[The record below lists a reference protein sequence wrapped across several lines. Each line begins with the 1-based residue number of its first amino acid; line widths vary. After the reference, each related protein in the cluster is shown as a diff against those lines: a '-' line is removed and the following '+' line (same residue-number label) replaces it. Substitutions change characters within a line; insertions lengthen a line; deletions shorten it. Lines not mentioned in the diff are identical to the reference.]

1 MVRQI
6 LLIDDNPQDRVLA
19 EEAFEQVCADC
30 HLLTQPS
37 GPEALEYLKNTT
49 VLPDVLLLDVN
60 MPGMNGFE
68 VLAALKSDPRLALI
82 PVVMLST
89 SQSQED
95 VARSYTLHA
104 SSYLV
109 KAPSF
114 GGFLAQIEAFLSYWQ
129 VNRVV
134 GTSS

>member
-6 LLIDDNPQDRVLA
+6 LLIDDNPQDRFLA
-19 EEAFEQVCADC
+19 EEAFEQVCPDC
-30 HLLTQPS
+30 QLITQPS
-37 GPEALEYLKNTT
+37 GKDALAYLQKAAR
-49 VLPDVLLLDVN
+49 LPDVLLLDVN

-68 VLAALKSDPRLALI
+68 VLAALKADPRLALI

-89 SQSQED
+89 SQSQDD
-95 VARSYTLHA
+95 VAKSYTLHA

-114 GGFLAQIEAFLSYWQ
+114 SGFISQIEAFLSYWQ

-134 GTSS
+134 ETTN